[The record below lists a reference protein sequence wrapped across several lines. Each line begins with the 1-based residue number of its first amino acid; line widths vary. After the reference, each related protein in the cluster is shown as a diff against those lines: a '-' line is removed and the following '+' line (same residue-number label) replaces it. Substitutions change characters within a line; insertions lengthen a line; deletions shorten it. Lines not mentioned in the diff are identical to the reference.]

1 MATLADLSSRSHNHF
16 NLIRLLA
23 AAAVLVSHS
32 FPLAGGEQ
40 ADEPLRA
47 SLGLTLGEVAVV
59 TFFCISGFFISMS
72 QDRSHGTLDFCAA
85 RALRIFPGLIFVV
98 LSCAFVIGPIFTELS
113 ARQYFADPQT
123 WRYVLNNIALVRM
136 QFSLPGVFETNPFPG
151 INGSLWTL
159 FYEALFYVLVG
170 IAGAFGL
177 FHANRRFAAF
187 LLAYAVIYVGFRWLQ
202 GESPFAAALERVD
215 ATFKWSLPFV
225 IGMALYRYRDKVQL
239 RGVYALPLL
248 ALAAMCLKGPG
259 FYEAFVLLW
268 ADLTFFVGFSTRTLP
283 FRLGG
288 DYSYGLYVWAFP
300 IQEMIVYLLPGI
312 GPWRLTLLAMPLA
325 ILVAI
330 ASWHWLEKPCMRLRT
345 ALVDQFRGQWQTLF
359 TTPKKP
365 W

>member
-1 MATLADLSSRSHNHF
+1 MATLADLSSRPHNHF

-72 QDRSHGTLDFCAA
+72 QDRSHGSLDLVAA
-85 RALRIFPGLIFVV
+85 RALRIFPGLICVV
-98 LSCAFVIGPIFTELS
+98 LCCALVIGPIFTVLS
-113 ARQYFADPQT
+113 TSQYFADSHT
-123 WRYVLNNIALVRM
+123 WSYVLNNITLARM
-136 QFSLPGVFETNPFPG
+136 QFTLPGLFESNPFPG

-170 IAGAFGL
+170 VAGALGL
-177 FHANRRFAAF
+177 FGANRRFSVF
-187 LLAYAVIYVGFRWLQ
+187 ITAYVVIYVAFRCLQ
-202 GESPFAAALERVD
+202 QTSPLVESLGRVD
-215 ATFKWSLPFV
+215 ALFKWSLPFV
-225 IGMALYRYRDKVQL
+225 IGMALYRYRRQVQL
-239 RGVYALPLL
+239 RGVYALPLF
-248 ALAAMCLKGPG
+248 ALAALCLNGSG

-268 ADLTFFVGFSTRTLP
+268 ADLTFCLGFSARTLP

-300 IQEMIVYLLPGI
+300 IQEIVAYLLPGI
-312 GPWRLTLLAMPLA
+312 GPWQMMLLAMPAA
-325 ILVAI
+325 ILVAM
-330 ASWHWLEKPCMRLRT
+330 ASWHWLEKPCMTWRKALVGRLRT
-345 ALVDQFRGQWQTLF
+345 QWPTIF
-359 TTPKKP
+359 AAPKRP
-365 W
+365 L